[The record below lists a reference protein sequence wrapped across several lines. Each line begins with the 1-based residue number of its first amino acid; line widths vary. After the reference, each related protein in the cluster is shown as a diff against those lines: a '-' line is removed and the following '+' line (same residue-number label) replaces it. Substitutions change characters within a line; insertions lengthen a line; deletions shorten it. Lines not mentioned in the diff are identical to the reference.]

1 MAELFDIIT
10 LNTNKA
16 TNVVVTATAAPGQEV
31 IALSVPS
38 LPAGKY
44 IFSYAFQA
52 TFGDKNASMLF
63 QVTGTQADANPFAD
77 AADDNQS
84 LHKNK
89 QYSYPIDWPGGAW
102 ASGLNIYR
110 SVGLSAL
117 TIDFVDMALLRVG

>member
-16 TNVVVTATAAPGQEV
+16 SNVVVTANAAPGQEV

-44 IFSYAFQA
+44 IFSYSFQA
-52 TFGDKNASMLF
+52 TFGDKNASMF
-63 QVTGTQADANPFAD
+63 FAVTGSQADTTPFAD

-89 QYSYPIDWPGGAW
+89 AYSYPMDWPGGAW

-110 SVGLSAL
+110 SIGLSAL
-117 TIDFVDMALLRVG
+117 TIDFVDMSLVRVG